1 MGTFNNGLSDLW
13 KAQSSLRMCTCG
25 RPRLLFFVCAGISY
39 TTQCLKDR
47 GLKKLKLHPGW
58 PKRFHVSRR
67 QTRLSGTWGAA
78 GPPPP
83 AARRAPSLHRPGRG
97 TTVHTGPWRSGSG
110 AWQCCG
116 RHQRG
121 RTWPAALKR
130 RGGPGRSTCGRAAG
144 CCSCEPP
151 LAGRDPHR
159 TLALVRLAPDSFPSL
174 SPFLPLPRPWLK
186 DGGAETDHVSGER
199 VR

>member
-1 MGTFNNGLSDLW
+1 MVSAISGKIS
-13 KAQSSLRMCTCG
+13 QSQRMCTCG
-25 RPRLLFFVCAGISY
+25 RPRVLFFVCAGISY
-39 TTQCLKDR
+39 TTQCLKDG

-67 QTRLSGTWGAA
+67 QRRFSGTWGAT

-83 AARRAPSLHRPGRG
+83 AARRARGLHRPDRG
-97 TTVHTGPWRSGSG
+97 TTVHTGPWSSGSG
-110 AWQCCG
+110 AWQCRGRHRRGGSG

-130 RGGPGRSTCGRAAG
+130 RGGPGRGTCGRAAG

-151 LAGRDPHR
+151 LAGRDP
-159 TLALVRLAPDSFPSL
+159 TVPSPSSASLPTPFPL
-174 SPFLPLPRPWLK
+174 FPPFCPFLGRGSKMAAPRQI
-186 DGGAETDHVSGER
+186 T
-199 VR
+199 